1 MLKKKNIIKS
11 KKIDK
16 KVFFDLIDS
25 LKTLTNKSINFKG
38 ILKLPNSVKTKK
50 NFYAPENK
58 DKSVKEDIIAIEISN
73 DRVFIAQ
80 LSGSINDWQL
90 SKFDYTHFEN
100 PIDFDDINS
109 RKYASRVISGLLNR
123 NNIKTKSVALCVSL
137 SNAIIRTVQSPL
149 MTDEEL
155 KEAIKTKTL
164 WENLIE
170 IDNINFDEYSIY
182 HQVIN
187 KNTES
192 NTMEI
197 LFVASKVSDI
207 EKIIQI
213 AIESSLKPVVIDVK
227 CFTYKNALDINKF
240 VSNDTEDT
248 TAILNI
254 GSDENYL
261 MVIQGNNNRI
271 TEIFA
276 TPEELASFKENENAP
291 SASFPFLD
299 RYCLQV
305 EQAITEFNSIAK
317 KSGKKLVTT
326 IEVSSPINALPSIIA
341 NLSKH
346 IPTCEIRVLNIFDL
360 ITIPEQ
366 LKTKLSSLNNP
377 SIAASIIGLASR
389 KLDVFGYYKFIEAVR
404 NVNLLPDRE
413 RLIDQTI
420 RKKRMKLSLI
430 ICFIFFIISS
440 FIYFKAHQ
448 NIANKHNLSG
458 KENLLALKEYEIIIS
473 KIKKVNKENKSIE
486 EATQSMQKVSS
497 NQKQSYDI
505 LISIK
510 NASNSEMVIDE
521 ISYETL
527 ENVKVLGRA
536 KTDSAIVLFMDELR
550 TNKEFLQVTIDN
562 MSSDKTT
569 KIKNFTISC
578 TIEIKQE

>member
-38 ILKLPNSVKTKK
+38 ILKLPNSVKNKK

-123 NNIKTKSVALCVSL
+123 NNIKTKSVALCVPL

-240 VSNDTEDT
+240 VNNDAEDT
-248 TAILNI
+248 NAILNI

-261 MVIQGNNNRI
+261 MVIQGNNHRI

-276 TPEELASFKENENAP
+276 TAEELASFKEHENAP
-291 SASFPFLD
+291 SAAFPFLD

-317 KSGKKLVTT
+317 TARKKPVTT
-326 IEVSSPINALPSIIA
+326 IEVASPINALPSIIA

-346 IPTCEIRVLNIFDL
+346 IPGCEIRVLNILDL

-366 LKTKLSSLNNP
+366 LNTKLSTLNNP
-377 SIAASIIGLASR
+377 SISASIIGLASR

-413 RLIDQTI
+413 RLVDQTI
-420 RKKRMKLSLI
+420 RKKRMKLSFV
-430 ICFIFFIISS
+430 ICLVLFIISS
-440 FIYFKAHQ
+440 SMYFKIHQ
-448 NIANKHNLSG
+448 NIANEYNISN
-458 KENLLALKEYEIIIS
+458 KESILTLKQYETIVS
-473 KIKKVNKENKSIE
+473 KIKKVIKESKSIE
-486 EATQSMQKVSS
+486 TATQTMQKVSS
-497 NQKQSYDI
+497 NQKQSYEV

-510 NASNSEMVIDE
+510 DASNSKMVIDE

-527 ENVKVLGRA
+527 ESIKVVGRA
-536 KTDSAIVLFMDELR
+536 KTDSAIVLFMDKLR
-550 TNKEFLQVTIDN
+550 SNKKFTQVTIDN
-562 MSSDKTT
+562 MSSDQKT
-569 KIKNFTISC
+569 KIKNFTIRC
-578 TIEIKQE
+578 TIKIKQE

>member
-38 ILKLPNSVKTKK
+38 ILKLPNSVKNKK

-346 IPTCEIRVLNIFDL
+346 IPTCEIRVLNILDL

-521 ISYETL
+521 ISYQTL